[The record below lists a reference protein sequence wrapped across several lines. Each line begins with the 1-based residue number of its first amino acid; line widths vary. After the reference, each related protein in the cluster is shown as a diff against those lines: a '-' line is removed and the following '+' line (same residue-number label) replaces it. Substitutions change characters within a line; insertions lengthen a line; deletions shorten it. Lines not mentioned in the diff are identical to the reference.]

1 MGIERKTQLYFH
13 EDRTF
18 EFIKRPLKYGCLM
31 EMDGE
36 RIKRAWP
43 HYYHAEIPF
52 EGYKGISAGTI
63 TLGFARD
70 IILDPYDKIP
80 KGTDTNKKPDANDI
94 SISKWIANKATMMRQ
109 IYRAKRTTTFS
120 INLFEWVLL
129 GILAV
134 EVVVWGIRFGT
145 GG

>member
-1 MGIERKTQLYFH
+1 MGRETKLQLYFH

-18 EFIKRPLKYGCLM
+18 EFIRRQLKHGCLV

-36 RIKRAWP
+36 KIKRAWP
-43 HYYHAEIPF
+43 HYYHNEIPF
-52 EGYKGISAGTI
+52 DGYKGISAGTI

-70 IILDPYDKIP
+70 IILDPYDRIP
-80 KGTDTNKKPDANDI
+80 RGTETNKKPDTNEA
-94 SISKWIANKATMMRQ
+94 SIKAWIANKATMMRQ
-109 IYRAKRTTTFS
+109 IYRAKRS
-120 INLFEWVLL
+120 VSWSVNLFEWVLL

-134 EVVVWGIRFGT
+134 EVVLWGIRFGT